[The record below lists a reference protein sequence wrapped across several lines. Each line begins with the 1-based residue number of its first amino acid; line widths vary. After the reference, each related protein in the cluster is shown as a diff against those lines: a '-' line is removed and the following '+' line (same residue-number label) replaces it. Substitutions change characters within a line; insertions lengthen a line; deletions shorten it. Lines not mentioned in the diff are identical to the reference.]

1 MSKNKR
7 MRKITWEVEPRNTRS
22 LITLFLGLE
31 DNESKTNSNKCIGSL
46 MIPREDT
53 EAFEYGL
60 SKLAE
65 GIISFNEE
73 GSPRKIS
80 G

>member
-1 MSKNKR
+1 MERNKR
-7 MRKITWEVEPRNTRS
+7 MRKLTWEVEPRNTRS
-22 LITLFLGLE
+22 LVTLFLGLE
-31 DNESKTNSNKCIGSL
+31 DNESRVNSNKCIGSL

-60 SKLAE
+60 AKLAE
-65 GIISFNEE
+65 GISDFDEK
-73 GSPRKIS
+73 GSPIKIS